1 MAEKAPEKKVSGML
15 LLKGVVA
22 GLVSIALVVGGV
34 CCALPRQSDVVDQTR
49 LYDYVYSGTKSES
62 VDFTTTNMS
71 DDGILTFGTSEL
83 YISSPLVN
91 QCPQKVFGESV
102 SGVDMTYVGEAFDQS
117 LWQAIAAGAYA
128 PSSKNRKVALM
139 LSPQWFFKGN
149 GQQSKLSSKFSYQLY
164 KGFLENDSISDDTKA
179 YVRQRLETLGVEG
192 TQIAA
197 ANDDTFVD
205 AINDAAYQFSNDLRI
220 RSKID
225 ALVKGSPKNSQV
237 RSAGEPTGEP
247 DWNALLSDAQA
258 QGEQS
263 CTNNDFGIHD
273 AYWDKNSQY
282 ESEQNQDFVHA
293 DDEWAD
299 FQCFLKVCK
308 EAGLEPL
315 VVILPMHGSWYD
327 EMGVT
332 SDTRAQFYDQA
343 RSLCDEAGVAY
354 ADFSSCEYE
363 KYFLCDTVHPGW
375 IGWVRIEHAVYD
387 FVNGQDNAFLGGAG
401 FGGVDG
407 LKAAMSADS
416 NESDAAI
423 VNGASG
429 DLNGA
434 SGDSDGASYD
444 SGAGVEP
451 STPSDNA
458 ATGANSAVQEGGAE

>member
-22 GLVSIALVVGGV
+22 GLVAIALVMGGV
-34 CCALPRQSDVVDQTR
+34 CCALPRQGDVADQTR

-128 PSSKNRKVALM
+128 SASKNRKVVLM

-149 GQQSKLSSKFSYQLY
+149 GQQSKFSSKFSYQLY

-179 YVRQRLETLGVEG
+179 YVRQRLETLGVDG

-225 ALVKGSPKNSQV
+225 ALVKGSPKNSLV

-247 DWNALLSDAQA
+247 DWDALLSDAQA

-263 CTNNDFGIHD
+263 CTNNDYGIHD

-282 ESEQNQDFVHA
+282 KSEQNQDFVHA

-308 EAGLEPL
+308 EADLEPL
-315 VVILPMHGSWYD
+315 VVILPMHGGWYD

-332 SDTRAQFYDQA
+332 SDIRAQFYDQA

-387 FVNGQDNAFLGGAG
+387 FVNGQDNAFLGGA
-401 FGGVDG
+401 
-407 LKAAMSADS
+407 
-416 NESDAAI
+416 E
-423 VNGASG
+423 
-429 DLNGA
+429 
-434 SGDSDGASYD
+434 
-444 SGAGVEP
+444 
-451 STPSDNA
+451 
-458 ATGANSAVQEGGAE
+458 

>member
-22 GLVSIALVVGGV
+22 GLAAIALVIGGV
-34 CCALPRQSDVVDQTR
+34 CCALPRQGDVADQTR

-128 PSSKNRKVALM
+128 PASKNRKVVLM

-149 GQQSKLSSKFSYQLY
+149 GQQTKFSSKFSYQLY
-164 KGFLENDSISDDTKA
+164 KGFLENDSISDETKA
-179 YVRQRLETLGVEG
+179 YVRQRLETLGVDG

-225 ALVKGSPKNSQV
+225 ALVKGSPKNSLV

-247 DWNALLSDAQA
+247 DWDALLSDAQA

-263 CTNNDFGIHD
+263 CTNNDYGIHD

-282 ESEQNQDFVHA
+282 KSEQNQDFVHA

-299 FQCFLKVCK
+299 FQCFLKVCR

-315 VVILPMHGSWYD
+315 VVILPMHGGWYD

-332 SDTRAQFYDQA
+332 S
-343 RSLCDEAGVAY
+343 
-354 ADFSSCEYE
+354 
-363 KYFLCDTVHPGW
+363 
-375 IGWVRIEHAVYD
+375 
-387 FVNGQDNAFLGGAG
+387 
-401 FGGVDG
+401 
-407 LKAAMSADS
+407 
-416 NESDAAI
+416 
-423 VNGASG
+423 
-429 DLNGA
+429 
-434 SGDSDGASYD
+434 
-444 SGAGVEP
+444 
-451 STPSDNA
+451 
-458 ATGANSAVQEGGAE
+458 

>member
-22 GLVSIALVVGGV
+22 GLVAIALVVGGV
-34 CCALPRQSDVVDQTR
+34 CCALPRQSDVADQTR

-128 PSSKNRKVALM
+128 PSSKNRKVVLM

-149 GQQSKLSSKFSYQLY
+149 GQQSKFSSKFSYQLY
-164 KGFLENDSISDDTKA
+164 KDFLENDSISDDTKA
-179 YVRQRLETLGVEG
+179 YVRQRLEALGVEE
-192 TQIAA
+192 TQIEA

-220 RSKID
+220 RSKIN

-247 DWNALLSDAQA
+247 DWDVLLSDAQA

-263 CTNNDFGIHD
+263 CTNNDYGIHD

-282 ESEQNQDFVHA
+282 KSEQNQDFAHA

-387 FVNGQDNAFLGGAG
+387 FANGQDNAFLGGAG

-407 LKAAMSADS
+407 LKVVMSADS
-416 NESDAAI
+416 SESDEAI
-423 VNGASG
+423 A
-429 DLNGA
+429 NGA
-434 SGDSDGASYD
+434 SGDSDGASCD
-444 SGAGVEP
+444 LGAGAEP
-451 STPSDNA
+451 STSSDHA
-458 ATGANSAVQEGGAE
+458 ATDANSAVQEGGAE

>member
-22 GLVSIALVVGGV
+22 GLVAIALVVGGV
-34 CCALPRQSDVVDQTR
+34 CCALPRQSDVADQTR

-128 PSSKNRKVALM
+128 PSSKNRKVVLM

-149 GQQSKLSSKFSYQLY
+149 GQQSKFSSKFSYQLY

-179 YVRQRLETLGVEG
+179 YVRQRLEALSVEG

-247 DWNALLSDAQA
+247 NWDALLSDAQA

-263 CTNNDFGIHD
+263 CTNNDYGIHD

-282 ESEQNQDFVHA
+282 KSEQNQDFAHA

-299 FQCFLKVCK
+299 FRCFLKVCK

-387 FVNGQDNAFLGGAG
+387 FANDQDNAFLGGAG

-407 LKAAMSADS
+407 LKVAISADS
-416 NESDAAI
+416 SENNAAI
-423 VNGASG
+423 ANGS
-429 DLNGA
+429 
-434 SGDSDGASYD
+434 SGDSDGASHNE
-444 SGAGVEP
+444 GAGAEP

-458 ATGANSAVQEGGAE
+458 ATGANSVVQEGGVE

>member
-22 GLVSIALVVGGV
+22 GLVAIALVMGGV
-34 CCALPRQSDVVDQTR
+34 CCALPRQGDVADQTR

-62 VDFTTTNMS
+62 VDFTTTNMG

-128 PSSKNRKVALM
+128 PAAKNRKVVLM

-179 YVRQRLETLGVEG
+179 YVRQRLETLGVDG

-225 ALVKGSPKNSQV
+225 ALVKGSPKNSPT

-247 DWNALLSDAQA
+247 DWDALLSDAQA

-263 CTNNDFGIHD
+263 CTNNDYGIHD

-282 ESEQNQDFVHA
+282 KSEQNQDFVHA

-299 FQCFLKVCK
+299 FQCFLKVCR

-315 VVILPMHGSWYD
+315 VVILPMHGVWYD

-332 SDTRAQFYDQA
+332 SDIRAQFYDQA

-387 FVNGQDNAFLGGAG
+387 FVNGQDNAFLGGA
-401 FGGVDG
+401 
-407 LKAAMSADS
+407 
-416 NESDAAI
+416 E
-423 VNGASG
+423 
-429 DLNGA
+429 
-434 SGDSDGASYD
+434 
-444 SGAGVEP
+444 
-451 STPSDNA
+451 
-458 ATGANSAVQEGGAE
+458 

>member
-22 GLVSIALVVGGV
+22 GLVAIALVVGGV
-34 CCALPRQSDVVDQTR
+34 CCALPRQGDVADQTR

-128 PSSKNRKVALM
+128 PASKNRKVVFM

-149 GQQSKLSSKFSYQLY
+149 GQQSKFSSKFSYQLY
-164 KGFLENDSISDDTKA
+164 KGFLENDSISDETKA
-179 YVRQRLETLGVEG
+179 YVRQRLETLGVDG

-205 AINDAAYQFSNDLRI
+205 AINDVAYQFSNDLRI

-225 ALVKGSPKNSQV
+225 ALVKGSPKNSPT
-237 RSAGEPTGEP
+237 RSTGEPTGEP
-247 DWNALLSDAQA
+247 DWDALLSDAQA

-263 CTNNDFGIHD
+263 CTNNDYGIHD

-282 ESEQNQDFVHA
+282 KSEQNQDFVHA

-299 FQCFLKVCK
+299 FQCFLKVCR

-315 VVILPMHGSWYD
+315 VVILPMHGGWYD

-332 SDTRAQFYDQA
+332 SDIRAQFYDQA

-387 FVNGQDNAFLGGAG
+387 FVNGQDNAFLGGA
-401 FGGVDG
+401 
-407 LKAAMSADS
+407 
-416 NESDAAI
+416 E
-423 VNGASG
+423 
-429 DLNGA
+429 
-434 SGDSDGASYD
+434 
-444 SGAGVEP
+444 
-451 STPSDNA
+451 
-458 ATGANSAVQEGGAE
+458 

>member
-1 MAEKAPEKKVSGML
+1 MAEMAPEEKVSGML

-22 GLVSIALVVGGV
+22 GLVAIALVMSGV
-34 CCALPRQSDVVDQTR
+34 CCALPRQGDVADQTR

-128 PSSKNRKVALM
+128 PASTNRKVVLM

-149 GQQSKLSSKFSYQLY
+149 GQQSKFSSKFSYQLY
-164 KGFLENDSISDDTKA
+164 KGFLENDSISDETKA
-179 YVRQRLETLGVEG
+179 YVRQRLETLGVDG

-225 ALVKGSPKNSQV
+225 ALVKGSPKNSPT
-237 RSAGEPTGEP
+237 RSTGEPTGEP
-247 DWNALLSDAQA
+247 DWDALLSDAQA

-263 CTNNDFGIHD
+263 CTNNDYGIHD

-282 ESEQNQDFVHA
+282 KSEQNQDFVHA

-299 FQCFLKVCK
+299 FQCLLKVCK

-315 VVILPMHGSWYD
+315 VVILPMHGRWYD

-332 SDTRAQFYDQA
+332 SDIRAQFYDQA

-387 FVNGQDNAFLGGAG
+387 FVNGQDNAFLGGA
-401 FGGVDG
+401 
-407 LKAAMSADS
+407 
-416 NESDAAI
+416 E
-423 VNGASG
+423 
-429 DLNGA
+429 
-434 SGDSDGASYD
+434 
-444 SGAGVEP
+444 
-451 STPSDNA
+451 
-458 ATGANSAVQEGGAE
+458 

>member
-1 MAEKAPEKKVSGML
+1 MAEMAPEKKVSGML

-22 GLVSIALVVGGV
+22 GVVAIALVVGGV
-34 CCALPRQSDVVDQTR
+34 CCALPRQGDVADQTR

-83 YISSPLVN
+83 YISLPLVN

-128 PSSKNRKVALM
+128 PSLKNRKVVLM

-149 GQQSKLSSKFSYQLY
+149 GQQSKFSSKFSYQLY
-164 KGFLENDSISDDTKA
+164 KGFLENDSISDDTKT
-179 YVRQRLETLGVEG
+179 YVRQRLEALGVDE

-225 ALVKGSPKNSQV
+225 ALVKGSPKNSQT
-237 RSAGEPTGEP
+237 RLTGESTGEP
-247 DWNALLSDAQA
+247 DWDALLSDAQA

-263 CTNNDFGIHD
+263 CTNNDYGIHD

-282 ESEQNQDFVHA
+282 KSEQNQDFVHA

-299 FQCFLKVCK
+299 FQCFLKVCR
-308 EAGLEPL
+308 EADLEPL
-315 VVILPMHGSWYD
+315 VVILPMHGGWYD

-332 SDTRAQFYDQA
+332 SDIRAQFYDQA
-343 RSLCDEAGVAY
+343 RSLCNEAGVAY

-387 FVNGQDNAFLGGAG
+387 FVNGQDNVFLGGA
-401 FGGVDG
+401 
-407 LKAAMSADS
+407 
-416 NESDAAI
+416 E
-423 VNGASG
+423 
-429 DLNGA
+429 
-434 SGDSDGASYD
+434 
-444 SGAGVEP
+444 
-451 STPSDNA
+451 
-458 ATGANSAVQEGGAE
+458 

>member
-1 MAEKAPEKKVSGML
+1 MAEKAPEKKVSGMP

-22 GLVSIALVVGGV
+22 GLVAIALVVGGV
-34 CCALPRQSDVVDQTR
+34 YCALPRQSDVADQTR

-128 PSSKNRKVALM
+128 PSSKNRKVVLM

-149 GQQSKLSSKFSYQLY
+149 GQQSKFSSKFSYQLY

-179 YVRQRLETLGVEG
+179 YVRQRLEALGVEG

-247 DWNALLSDAQA
+247 NWDVLLSDAQA

-263 CTNNDFGIHD
+263 CTNNDYGIHD

-282 ESEQNQDFVHA
+282 KSEQNQDFAHA

-387 FVNGQDNAFLGGAG
+387 FANDQDNAFLGGAG

-407 LKAAMSADS
+407 LKAAISADS
-416 NESDAAI
+416 SENNAAI
-423 VNGASG
+423 ANGS
-429 DLNGA
+429 
-434 SGDSDGASYD
+434 SGDSDGASHNE
-444 SGAGVEP
+444 GAGAEP

-458 ATGANSAVQEGGAE
+458 ATGANSVVQEGGVE

>member
-22 GLVSIALVVGGV
+22 GLVAIVLVAGGV
-34 CCALPRQSDVVDQTR
+34 CCVLPRQSDVADQTR

-128 PSSKNRKVALM
+128 SSSKNRKVVLM

-149 GQQSKLSSKFSYQLY
+149 GQQSKFSSKFSYQLY

-179 YVRQRLETLGVEG
+179 YVRQRLEALGVEG

-205 AINDAAYQFSNDLRI
+205 AMNDVAYQFSNDLRI
-220 RSKID
+220 RGKID

-247 DWNALLSDAQA
+247 DWDALLSDAQA

-263 CTNNDFGIHD
+263 CTNNDYGIHD

-282 ESEQNQDFVHA
+282 KSEQNQDFVHA
-293 DDEWAD
+293 DEEWAD

-308 EAGLEPL
+308 ETGLEPL

-387 FVNGQDNAFLGGAG
+387 FANGQDNAFLGGAG
-401 FGGVDG
+401 FGDVDG
-407 LKAAMSADS
+407 LKAATSADS
-416 NESDAAI
+416 SESDAAI
-423 VNGASG
+423 A
-429 DLNGA
+429 NGA
-434 SGDSDGASYD
+434 SGDSDGASHNE
-444 SGAGVEP
+444 GAGAES

-458 ATGANSAVQEGGAE
+458 AAGVNSAVQEGGAE

>member
-22 GLVSIALVVGGV
+22 GLVAIALVMGGV
-34 CCALPRQSDVVDQTR
+34 CCALPRQGDVADQTR

-128 PSSKNRKVALM
+128 PASKNRKVVLM
-139 LSPQWFFKGN
+139 PSPQWFFKGN
-149 GQQSKLSSKFSYQLY
+149 GQQSKFSSKFSYQLY
-164 KGFLENDSISDDTKA
+164 KGFLENDSISDETKA
-179 YVRQRLETLGVEG
+179 YVRQRLETLGVDG

-225 ALVKGSPKNSQV
+225 ALVKGSPKNSPT
-237 RSAGEPTGEP
+237 RSTGEPTGEP
-247 DWNALLSDAQA
+247 DWDALLSDAQA

-263 CTNNDFGIHD
+263 CTNNDYGIHD

-282 ESEQNQDFVHA
+282 KSEQNQDFVHA

-299 FQCFLKVCK
+299 FQCLLKVCK
-308 EAGLEPL
+308 EAGFEPL
-315 VVILPMHGSWYD
+315 VVILPMHGGWYD

-332 SDTRAQFYDQA
+332 SDIRAQFYDQA
-343 RSLCDEAGVAY
+343 RSLCDEAGVAC

-387 FVNGQDNAFLGGAG
+387 FVNGQDNAFLGGA
-401 FGGVDG
+401 
-407 LKAAMSADS
+407 
-416 NESDAAI
+416 E
-423 VNGASG
+423 
-429 DLNGA
+429 
-434 SGDSDGASYD
+434 
-444 SGAGVEP
+444 
-451 STPSDNA
+451 
-458 ATGANSAVQEGGAE
+458 

>member
-22 GLVSIALVVGGV
+22 GLVAIALVMGGV
-34 CCALPRQSDVVDQTR
+34 CCALPRQGDVADQTR

-117 LWQAIAAGAYA
+117 LWQAIAAGAYTPA
-128 PSSKNRKVALM
+128 SKNRKAVLM

-149 GQQSKLSSKFSYQLY
+149 GQQSKFSSKFSYQLY

-179 YVRQRLETLGVEG
+179 YVRHRLETLGVDG

-225 ALVKGSPKNSQV
+225 ALVKGSPKNSLV

-247 DWNALLSDAQA
+247 DWDALLSDAQA

-263 CTNNDFGIHD
+263 CTNNDYGIHD

-282 ESEQNQDFVHA
+282 KSEQNQDFVHA
-293 DDEWAD
+293 DDEWTD
-299 FQCFLKVCK
+299 FQCFLKVCR

-315 VVILPMHGSWYD
+315 VVILPMHGGWYD

-332 SDTRAQFYDQA
+332 SDIRAQFYDQA
-343 RSLCDEAGVAY
+343 RSLCDEAGAAY

-387 FVNGQDNAFLGGAG
+387 FVNGQDNAFLGGA
-401 FGGVDG
+401 
-407 LKAAMSADS
+407 
-416 NESDAAI
+416 E
-423 VNGASG
+423 
-429 DLNGA
+429 
-434 SGDSDGASYD
+434 
-444 SGAGVEP
+444 
-451 STPSDNA
+451 
-458 ATGANSAVQEGGAE
+458 

>member
-1 MAEKAPEKKVSGML
+1 MAEMAPEKKVSGML

-22 GLVSIALVVGGV
+22 GLVAIALVMGGV
-34 CCALPRQSDVVDQTR
+34 CCALPRQSDVADQTR

-83 YISSPLVN
+83 YISMPLVN

-128 PSSKNRKVALM
+128 PALKNRKVVLM

-164 KGFLENDSISDDTKA
+164 KGFLENDSIGDDTKT
-179 YVRQRLETLGVEG
+179 YVRQRLEALGVDG

-225 ALVKGSPKNSQV
+225 ALVKGSPKNSPT
-237 RSAGEPTGEP
+237 RSTGEPTGEP
-247 DWNALLSDAQA
+247 DWDALLSEAQA

-263 CTNNDFGIHD
+263 CTNNDYGIHD

-282 ESEQNQDFVHA
+282 KSEQNQDFVHA

-299 FQCFLKVCK
+299 FQCFLKVCR

-315 VVILPMHGSWYD
+315 VVILPMHGVWYD

-332 SDTRAQFYDQA
+332 SDIRAQFYDQA

-387 FVNGQDNAFLGGAG
+387 FVNGQDNAFLGGA
-401 FGGVDG
+401 
-407 LKAAMSADS
+407 
-416 NESDAAI
+416 E
-423 VNGASG
+423 
-429 DLNGA
+429 
-434 SGDSDGASYD
+434 
-444 SGAGVEP
+444 
-451 STPSDNA
+451 
-458 ATGANSAVQEGGAE
+458 

>member
-1 MAEKAPEKKVSGML
+1 MAEMAPEKKVSGML

-22 GLVSIALVVGGV
+22 GLVAIALVVGGV
-34 CCALPRQSDVVDQTR
+34 CCALPRQGDVADQTR

-128 PSSKNRKVALM
+128 PASKNRKVVFM

-164 KGFLENDSISDDTKA
+164 KGFLENDSISDETKA
-179 YVRQRLETLGVEG
+179 YVRQRLETLGVDG

-225 ALVKGSPKNSQV
+225 AMVKGSPKKSQV
-237 RSAGEPTGEP
+237 RSAGESTGEP
-247 DWNALLSDAQA
+247 DWDALLSDAQA
-258 QGEQS
+258 QGEHS
-263 CTNNDFGIHD
+263 CTNNDYGIHD

-282 ESEQNQDFVHA
+282 KSEQNQDFMHA

-299 FQCFLKVCK
+299 FQCFLKVCR

-315 VVILPMHGSWYD
+315 VVILPMHGGWYD

-332 SDTRAQFYDQA
+332 SDIRAQFYDQA

-387 FVNGQDNAFLGGAG
+387 FVNGQDNAFLGGA
-401 FGGVDG
+401 
-407 LKAAMSADS
+407 
-416 NESDAAI
+416 E
-423 VNGASG
+423 
-429 DLNGA
+429 
-434 SGDSDGASYD
+434 
-444 SGAGVEP
+444 
-451 STPSDNA
+451 
-458 ATGANSAVQEGGAE
+458 

>member
-1 MAEKAPEKKVSGML
+1 MAEKAPEKKVLGML

-22 GLVSIALVVGGV
+22 GLVAIALVMGGV
-34 CCALPRQSDVVDQTR
+34 CCALPRQGDVADQTR

-128 PSSKNRKVALM
+128 PASKNRKVALM

-149 GQQSKLSSKFSYQLY
+149 GQQSKFSSKFSYRLY
-164 KGFLENDSISDDTKA
+164 KGFLENDSIGDDTKA
-179 YVRQRLETLGVEG
+179 YVRQRLETLGVDG

-225 ALVKGSPKNSQV
+225 ALVKGSPKNSPT
-237 RSAGEPTGEP
+237 RSTGEPTGEP
-247 DWNALLSDAQA
+247 DWDALLSDAQA

-263 CTNNDFGIHD
+263 CTNNDYGIHD

-282 ESEQNQDFVHA
+282 KSEQNQDFVHA

-299 FQCFLKVCK
+299 FQCFLKVCR

-315 VVILPMHGSWYD
+315 VVILPMHGGWYD

-332 SDTRAQFYDQA
+332 SDIRAQFYDQA

-387 FVNGQDNAFLGGAG
+387 FVNGQDNAFLGGA
-401 FGGVDG
+401 
-407 LKAAMSADS
+407 
-416 NESDAAI
+416 E
-423 VNGASG
+423 
-429 DLNGA
+429 
-434 SGDSDGASYD
+434 
-444 SGAGVEP
+444 
-451 STPSDNA
+451 
-458 ATGANSAVQEGGAE
+458 

>member
-22 GLVSIALVVGGV
+22 GLVAIALVIGGV
-34 CCALPRQSDVVDQTR
+34 CCALPRQGDVADQTR

-128 PSSKNRKVALM
+128 AASKNRKVVLM

-149 GQQSKLSSKFSYQLY
+149 GQQSKFSSKFSYQLY
-164 KGFLENDSISDDTKA
+164 KGFLENDSISDETKA
-179 YVRQRLETLGVEG
+179 YVRQRLETLGVDG

-225 ALVKGSPKNSQV
+225 ALVKGSPKNSLV

-247 DWNALLSDAQA
+247 DWDALLSDAQA

-263 CTNNDFGIHD
+263 CTNNDYGIHD
-273 AYWDKNSQY
+273 AYWDKNS
-282 ESEQNQDFVHA
+282 HA

-299 FQCFLKVCK
+299 FQCFLKVCR

-315 VVILPMHGSWYD
+315 VVILPMHGGWYD

-332 SDTRAQFYDQA
+332 SDIRAQFYDQA

-387 FVNGQDNAFLGGAG
+387 FVNGQDNAFLGGA
-401 FGGVDG
+401 
-407 LKAAMSADS
+407 
-416 NESDAAI
+416 E
-423 VNGASG
+423 
-429 DLNGA
+429 
-434 SGDSDGASYD
+434 
-444 SGAGVEP
+444 
-451 STPSDNA
+451 
-458 ATGANSAVQEGGAE
+458 

>member
-22 GLVSIALVVGGV
+22 GLVAIVLVAGGV
-34 CCALPRQSDVVDQTR
+34 CCVLPRQSDVADQTR

-128 PSSKNRKVALM
+128 SSSKNRKVVLM

-149 GQQSKLSSKFSYQLY
+149 GQQSKFSSKFSYQLY

-179 YVRQRLETLGVEG
+179 YVRQRLEALGVEE

-205 AINDAAYQFSNDLRI
+205 AMNDVAYQFSNDLRI

-237 RSAGEPTGEP
+237 RSAGESTGEP
-247 DWNALLSDAQA
+247 DWDALLSDAQA

-263 CTNNDFGIHD
+263 CTNNDYGIHD

-282 ESEQNQDFVHA
+282 KSEQNQDFVHA
-293 DDEWAD
+293 DEEWAD

-343 RSLCDEAGVAY
+343 RSLCDEAGIAY

-387 FVNGQDNAFLGGAG
+387 FANGQDNAFLGGAG

-407 LKAAMSADS
+407 LKAATSADS
-416 NESDAAI
+416 SESDAAI
-423 VNGASG
+423 A
-429 DLNGA
+429 NGA
-434 SGDSDGASYD
+434 SGDSDGASHNE
-444 SGAGVEP
+444 GAGAEP

-458 ATGANSAVQEGGAE
+458 AAGVNSAVQEGGAE

>member
-1 MAEKAPEKKVSGML
+1 MAEMAPEKKVSGML

-22 GLVSIALVVGGV
+22 GLVAIAFVVGGV
-34 CCALPRQSDVVDQTR
+34 CCALPRQGDVADQTR

-128 PSSKNRKVALM
+128 PAAKNRKVVLM

-164 KGFLENDSISDDTKA
+164 KGFLENDSIGDDTKA
-179 YVRQRLETLGVEG
+179 YVRQRLEALGVDE

-225 ALVKGSPKNSQV
+225 ALVKGSPKNSQT
-237 RSAGEPTGEP
+237 RSTRESTGEP
-247 DWNALLSDAQA
+247 DWDALLSDAQA

-263 CTNNDFGIHD
+263 CTNNDYGIHD

-282 ESEQNQDFVHA
+282 KSEQNQDFVHA

-299 FQCFLKVCK
+299 FQCFLKVCR

-315 VVILPMHGSWYD
+315 VVILPMHGGWYD

-332 SDTRAQFYDQA
+332 SDIRAQFYDQA
-343 RSLCDEAGVAY
+343 RSLCDEADVAY

-387 FVNGQDNAFLGGAG
+387 FVNGRDNAFLGGA
-401 FGGVDG
+401 
-407 LKAAMSADS
+407 
-416 NESDAAI
+416 E
-423 VNGASG
+423 
-429 DLNGA
+429 
-434 SGDSDGASYD
+434 
-444 SGAGVEP
+444 
-451 STPSDNA
+451 
-458 ATGANSAVQEGGAE
+458 

>member
-1 MAEKAPEKKVSGML
+1 MKERRCVLAEKAPEKKVSGML
-15 LLKGVVA
+15 LLKGVVT
-22 GLVSIALVVGGV
+22 GLVAIALVMGGV
-34 CCALPRQSDVVDQTR
+34 CCALPRQGDVADQTR

-128 PSSKNRKVALM
+128 PASKNRKAVLM

-149 GQQSKLSSKFSYQLY
+149 GQQSKFSSKFSYQLY
-164 KGFLENDSISDDTKA
+164 KGFLENDSIGDDTKA
-179 YVRQRLETLGVEG
+179 YVRQRLETLGVDG

-225 ALVKGSPKNSQV
+225 ALVKGSPKNSLV
-237 RSAGEPTGEP
+237 RSAGEPTGKP
-247 DWNALLSDAQA
+247 DWDALLSDAQA

-263 CTNNDFGIHD
+263 CTNNDYGIHD

-282 ESEQNQDFVHA
+282 KSEQNQDFVHA

-299 FQCFLKVCK
+299 FQCFLRVCR

-315 VVILPMHGSWYD
+315 VVILPMHGGWYD

-332 SDTRAQFYDQA
+332 SDIRAQFYDQA

-387 FVNGQDNAFLGGAG
+387 FVNGQDNAFLGGA
-401 FGGVDG
+401 
-407 LKAAMSADS
+407 
-416 NESDAAI
+416 E
-423 VNGASG
+423 
-429 DLNGA
+429 
-434 SGDSDGASYD
+434 
-444 SGAGVEP
+444 
-451 STPSDNA
+451 
-458 ATGANSAVQEGGAE
+458 

>member
-15 LLKGVVA
+15 LFKGVVA
-22 GLVSIALVVGGV
+22 GLVATALVVGGV
-34 CCALPRQSDVVDQTR
+34 CCALPRQGDVADQTR

-128 PSSKNRKVALM
+128 PASKNRKVVFM

-149 GQQSKLSSKFSYQLY
+149 GQQSKFSSKFSYQLY
-164 KGFLENDSISDDTKA
+164 KGFLENDSISDETKA
-179 YVRQRLETLGVEG
+179 YVRQRLETLGVDG

-225 ALVKGSPKNSQV
+225 ALVKGSPKNSPT
-237 RSAGEPTGEP
+237 RSTGEPTGEP
-247 DWNALLSDAQA
+247 DWDALLSDAQA

-263 CTNNDFGIHD
+263 CTNNDYGIHD

-282 ESEQNQDFVHA
+282 KSEQNQDFVHA

-299 FQCFLKVCK
+299 FQCFLKVCR

-315 VVILPMHGSWYD
+315 VVILPMHGVWYD

-332 SDTRAQFYDQA
+332 SDIRAQVYDQA

-387 FVNGQDNAFLGGAG
+387 FVNGQDNAFLGGA
-401 FGGVDG
+401 
-407 LKAAMSADS
+407 
-416 NESDAAI
+416 E
-423 VNGASG
+423 
-429 DLNGA
+429 
-434 SGDSDGASYD
+434 
-444 SGAGVEP
+444 
-451 STPSDNA
+451 
-458 ATGANSAVQEGGAE
+458 

>member
-1 MAEKAPEKKVSGML
+1 MAEKAPEKKVPGML

-22 GLVSIALVVGGV
+22 GLVAIVLVAGGV
-34 CCALPRQSDVVDQTR
+34 CCVLPRQSDVADQTR

-128 PSSKNRKVALM
+128 QSSKNRKVVLM

-149 GQQSKLSSKFSYQLY
+149 GQQSKFSSKFSYQLY
-164 KGFLENDSISDDTKA
+164 KGFLENDSVSDDTKT
-179 YVRQRLETLGVEG
+179 YVRQRLEALGVEK

-205 AINDAAYQFSNDLRI
+205 AMNDAAYQFSNDLRI

-247 DWNALLSDAQA
+247 DWDALLSDAQA

-263 CTNNDFGIHD
+263 CTNNDYGIHD

-282 ESEQNQDFVHA
+282 KSEQNQDFVHA
-293 DDEWAD
+293 DDEWGD

-387 FVNGQDNAFLGGAG
+387 FANGQDNAFLGGTG

-416 NESDAAI
+416 SESDAAI
-423 VNGASG
+423 ANGASG
-429 DLNGA
+429 N
-434 SGDSDGASYD
+434 SDGASGN
-444 SGAGVEP
+444 SGAGDEP
-451 STPSDNA
+451 STTSDNA
-458 ATGANSAVQEGGAE
+458 ATDANSVVQEGGAE

>member
-22 GLVSIALVVGGV
+22 GLVAITLVVGGV
-34 CCALPRQSDVVDQTR
+34 CCALPRQSDVVDQPR

-128 PSSKNRKVALM
+128 PSSKNRKVVLM

-149 GQQSKLSSKFSYQLY
+149 GQQSKFSSKFSYQLY

-179 YVRQRLETLGVEG
+179 YVRQRLEALGVEG

-247 DWNALLSDAQA
+247 NWDALLSDAQA

-263 CTNNDFGIHD
+263 CTNNDYGIHD

-282 ESEQNQDFVHA
+282 KSEQNQDFMHA

-343 RSLCDEAGVAY
+343 RSLCDGAGVAY

-387 FVNGQDNAFLGGAG
+387 FANGQDNAFLGGAG

-407 LKAAMSADS
+407 LKSAISADS
-416 NESDAAI
+416 SENDAAI
-423 VNGASG
+423 ANS
-429 DLNGA
+429 A
-434 SGDSDGASYD
+434 SGDSDGASHNE
-444 SGAGVEP
+444 GAGVEP

-458 ATGANSAVQEGGAE
+458 ATGANSAVQEGGVE

>member
-15 LLKGVVA
+15 LLKVVVA
-22 GLVSIALVVGGV
+22 GLVAIALVMGGV
-34 CCALPRQSDVVDQTR
+34 CCALPRQGDVADQTR

-237 RSAGEPTGEP
+237 RSAREATGEP

-282 ESEQNQDFVHA
+282 KSEQNQDFVHA

-423 VNGASG
+423 ANGASG

-444 SGAGVEP
+444 SGAGAEP

>member
-1 MAEKAPEKKVSGML
+1 MAEMAPEKKVSGML

-22 GLVSIALVVGGV
+22 GLVAIAFVVGGV
-34 CCALPRQSDVVDQTR
+34 CCALPRQGDVADQTR

-128 PSSKNRKVALM
+128 PASKNRKVALM

-149 GQQSKLSSKFSYQLY
+149 GQQSKFSSKFSYQLY
-164 KGFLENDSISDDTKA
+164 KGFLENDSISDETKA
-179 YVRQRLETLGVEG
+179 YVRQRLETLGVDG

-197 ANDDTFVD
+197 ANDDAFVD

-225 ALVKGSPKNSQV
+225 ALVKGSPKNSQT

-247 DWNALLSDAQA
+247 DWDALLSDAQA

-263 CTNNDFGIHD
+263 CTNNDYGIHD

-282 ESEQNQDFVHA
+282 KSEQNQDFVHA

-308 EAGLEPL
+308 EADLEPL
-315 VVILPMHGSWYD
+315 VVILPMHGRWYD

-332 SDTRAQFYDQA
+332 SDIRAQFYDQA

-387 FVNGQDNAFLGGAG
+387 FVNGQDNAFLGGA
-401 FGGVDG
+401 
-407 LKAAMSADS
+407 
-416 NESDAAI
+416 E
-423 VNGASG
+423 
-429 DLNGA
+429 
-434 SGDSDGASYD
+434 
-444 SGAGVEP
+444 
-451 STPSDNA
+451 
-458 ATGANSAVQEGGAE
+458 

>member
-22 GLVSIALVVGGV
+22 GLVAIAFVVGGV
-34 CCALPRQSDVVDQTR
+34 CCALPRQGDVADQTR

-128 PSSKNRKVALM
+128 SASKNRKVVLM

-164 KGFLENDSISDDTKA
+164 KGFLENDSIGDDTKA
-179 YVRQRLETLGVEG
+179 YVRQRLETLGVDG

-225 ALVKGSPKNSQV
+225 ALVKGSPKNSPT
-237 RSAGEPTGEP
+237 RSTGEPTGEP
-247 DWNALLSDAQA
+247 DWDALLSDAQA

-263 CTNNDFGIHD
+263 CTNNDYGIHD

-282 ESEQNQDFVHA
+282 KSEQNQDFVHA

-299 FQCFLKVCK
+299 FQCLLKVCK

-315 VVILPMHGSWYD
+315 VVILPMHGGWYD

-332 SDTRAQFYDQA
+332 SDIRAQFYDQA

-387 FVNGQDNAFLGGAG
+387 FVNGQDNAFLGGA
-401 FGGVDG
+401 
-407 LKAAMSADS
+407 
-416 NESDAAI
+416 E
-423 VNGASG
+423 
-429 DLNGA
+429 
-434 SGDSDGASYD
+434 
-444 SGAGVEP
+444 
-451 STPSDNA
+451 
-458 ATGANSAVQEGGAE
+458 

>member
-1 MAEKAPEKKVSGML
+1 
-15 LLKGVVA
+15 
-22 GLVSIALVVGGV
+22 
-34 CCALPRQSDVVDQTR
+34 
-49 LYDYVYSGTKSES
+49 
-62 VDFTTTNMS
+62 MS

-91 QCPQKVFGESV
+91 QCPQKVFGETV

-128 PSSKNRKVALM
+128 PASKNRKAVLM

-149 GQQSKLSSKFSYQLY
+149 GQQSKFSSKFSYQLY

-179 YVRQRLETLGVEG
+179 YVRQRLETLGVDG

-225 ALVKGSPKNSQV
+225 ALVKGSPKNSLV
-237 RSAGEPTGEP
+237 RSVGEPTGEP
-247 DWNALLSDAQA
+247 DWDALLSDAQA

-263 CTNNDFGIHD
+263 CTNNDYGIHD

-282 ESEQNQDFVHA
+282 KSEQNQDFVHA

-299 FQCFLKVCK
+299 FQCFLKVCR

-315 VVILPMHGSWYD
+315 VVILPMHGRWYD

-332 SDTRAQFYDQA
+332 SDIRAQFYDQA

-387 FVNGQDNAFLGGAG
+387 FVNGQDNAFLGGA
-401 FGGVDG
+401 
-407 LKAAMSADS
+407 
-416 NESDAAI
+416 E
-423 VNGASG
+423 
-429 DLNGA
+429 
-434 SGDSDGASYD
+434 
-444 SGAGVEP
+444 
-451 STPSDNA
+451 
-458 ATGANSAVQEGGAE
+458 

>member
-22 GLVSIALVVGGV
+22 GLVAIALVMGGV
-34 CCALPRQSDVVDQTR
+34 CCALPRQGDVADQTR

-128 PSSKNRKVALM
+128 PASKSRKVVLM

-149 GQQSKLSSKFSYQLY
+149 GQQSKFSSKFSYQLY
-164 KGFLENDSISDDTKA
+164 KGFLENDSISDETKA
-179 YVRQRLETLGVEG
+179 YVRQRLETLGVDG

-225 ALVKGSPKNSQV
+225 ALVKGSPKNSPT

-247 DWNALLSDAQA
+247 DWDALLSDAQA

-263 CTNNDFGIHD
+263 CTNNDYGIHD

-282 ESEQNQDFVHA
+282 KSEQNQDFVHA

-299 FQCFLKVCK
+299 FQCLLKVCK

-315 VVILPMHGSWYD
+315 VVILPMHGGWYD

-332 SDTRAQFYDQA
+332 SDIRAQFYDQA

-401 FGGVDG
+401 FGSVDG
-407 LKAAMSADS
+407 LKAAMSADLS
-416 NESDAAI
+416 ESDAAI
-423 VNGASG
+423 ANGASG

-444 SGAGVEP
+444 SGVGAEP

-458 ATGANSAVQEGGAE
+458 ATDANSAVQEGGAE

>member
-22 GLVSIALVVGGV
+22 GLVAIALVVGGV

-128 PSSKNRKVALM
+128 PSSKNRKVVLM

-149 GQQSKLSSKFSYQLY
+149 GQQSKFSSKFSYQLY

-179 YVRQRLETLGVEG
+179 YVRQRLGALGVEG

-247 DWNALLSDAQA
+247 NWDALLSDAQA

-263 CTNNDFGIHD
+263 CTNNDYGIHD

-282 ESEQNQDFVHA
+282 KSEQNQDFAHA

-299 FQCFLKVCK
+299 FRCFLKVCK

-387 FVNGQDNAFLGGAG
+387 FANDQDNAFLGGAG

-407 LKAAMSADS
+407 LKAAISADS
-416 NESDAAI
+416 SENNAAI
-423 VNGASG
+423 ANGS
-429 DLNGA
+429 
-434 SGDSDGASYD
+434 SGDSDGASHNE
-444 SGAGVEP
+444 GAGAEP

-458 ATGANSAVQEGGAE
+458 ATGANSVVQEGGVE

>member
-1 MAEKAPEKKVSGML
+1 LAEMAPEKKVSGML

-22 GLVSIALVVGGV
+22 GLVAIALVVGGV
-34 CCALPRQSDVVDQTR
+34 CCALPRQGDVADQTR

-128 PSSKNRKVALM
+128 PAAKNRKVVLM

-164 KGFLENDSISDDTKA
+164 KGFLENDSIGDDTKA
-179 YVRQRLETLGVEG
+179 YVRQRLEMLGVDG

-225 ALVKGSPKNSQV
+225 ALVKGSPKNSPT
-237 RSAGEPTGEP
+237 RSTGKPTGEP
-247 DWNALLSDAQA
+247 DWDALLSDAQA

-263 CTNNDFGIHD
+263 CTNNDYGIHD

-282 ESEQNQDFVHA
+282 KSEQNQDFVHA

-299 FQCFLKVCK
+299 FQCLLKVCK
-308 EAGLEPL
+308 EAGFEPL
-315 VVILPMHGSWYD
+315 VVILPMHGGWYD

-332 SDTRAQFYDQA
+332 SDIRAQFYDQA

-387 FVNGQDNAFLGGAG
+387 FVNGQDNAFLGGA
-401 FGGVDG
+401 
-407 LKAAMSADS
+407 
-416 NESDAAI
+416 E
-423 VNGASG
+423 
-429 DLNGA
+429 
-434 SGDSDGASYD
+434 
-444 SGAGVEP
+444 
-451 STPSDNA
+451 
-458 ATGANSAVQEGGAE
+458 

>member
-22 GLVSIALVVGGV
+22 GLVAIALVVGGV
-34 CCALPRQSDVVDQTR
+34 CCALPRQSDVADQTR

-128 PSSKNRKVALM
+128 PSSKNRKVVLM

-149 GQQSKLSSKFSYQLY
+149 GQQSKFSSKFSYQLY

-179 YVRQRLETLGVEG
+179 YVRQRLEALGVEE

-205 AINDAAYQFSNDLRI
+205 AINDVAYEFSNDLRI

-237 RSAGEPTGEP
+237 RSTGEPTGEP
-247 DWNALLSDAQA
+247 DWDALLSDAQA

-263 CTNNDFGIHD
+263 CTNNDYGIHD

-282 ESEQNQDFVHA
+282 KSEQNQDFAHA
-293 DDEWAD
+293 DEEWTD
-299 FQCFLKVCK
+299 FQCFLEVCK

-387 FVNGQDNAFLGGAG
+387 FANGQDNAFLGGAD

-407 LKAAMSADS
+407 LKAATAADS
-416 NESDAAI
+416 SESDAAI
-423 VNGASG
+423 A
-429 DLNGA
+429 NGA

-444 SGAGVEP
+444 SGAGAEP
-451 STPSDNA
+451 STSSDNA
-458 ATGANSAVQEGGAE
+458 ATDANSAVQEGGAE

>member
-1 MAEKAPEKKVSGML
+1 MAEIAPEKKVPGML

-22 GLVSIALVVGGV
+22 GLVAIALVVGGV
-34 CCALPRQSDVVDQTR
+34 CCALPRQGDVADQTR

-128 PSSKNRKVALM
+128 PASKSRKVVLM

-149 GQQSKLSSKFSYQLY
+149 GQQSKFSSKFSYQLY
-164 KGFLENDSISDDTKA
+164 KGFLENDSISDETKA
-179 YVRQRLETLGVEG
+179 YVRQRLETLGVDG

-225 ALVKGSPKNSQV
+225 ALVKGSPKNSPT

-247 DWNALLSDAQA
+247 DWDALLSDAQA

-263 CTNNDFGIHD
+263 CTNNDYGIHD

-282 ESEQNQDFVHA
+282 KSEQNQDFVHA

-299 FQCFLKVCK
+299 FQCLLKVCK

-315 VVILPMHGSWYD
+315 VVILPMHGGWYD

-332 SDTRAQFYDQA
+332 SDIRAQFYDQA

-387 FVNGQDNAFLGGAG
+387 FVNGQDNAFLGGA
-401 FGGVDG
+401 
-407 LKAAMSADS
+407 
-416 NESDAAI
+416 E
-423 VNGASG
+423 
-429 DLNGA
+429 
-434 SGDSDGASYD
+434 
-444 SGAGVEP
+444 
-451 STPSDNA
+451 
-458 ATGANSAVQEGGAE
+458 

>member
-1 MAEKAPEKKVSGML
+1 ML

-22 GLVSIALVVGGV
+22 GLVAIVLVAGGV

-128 PSSKNRKVALM
+128 PSSKNRKVVLM

-149 GQQSKLSSKFSYQLY
+149 GQQSKFSSKFSYQLY
-164 KGFLENDSISDDTKA
+164 KGFLENDSISDDTKT
-179 YVRQRLETLGVEG
+179 YVRQRLEALGVEG

-247 DWNALLSDAQA
+247 NWDALLSDAQA

-263 CTNNDFGIHD
+263 CTNNDYGIHD

-282 ESEQNQDFVHA
+282 KSEQNQDFVHA
-293 DDEWAD
+293 DEEWAD

-387 FVNGQDNAFLGGAG
+387 FANDQDNAFLGGAG

-407 LKAAMSADS
+407 LKSAISADS
-416 NESDAAI
+416 SENDAAI
-423 VNGASG
+423 ANS
-429 DLNGA
+429 A
-434 SGDSDGASYD
+434 SGDSDGASHNE
-444 SGAGVEP
+444 GAGVEP

-458 ATGANSAVQEGGAE
+458 ATGANSAVQEGGVE